1 MAQSSV
7 KSKEYKEIT
16 GLHRITQKRIKELC
30 KKDRLYQTPKLNDV
44 LYLHYQGFQGIECL
58 EEYTEL
64 KCLWLECNA
73 ISEIQ
78 GLENQS
84 KLKCLFLQSNLI
96 QRIENLD
103 FCKELDT
110 LNLSQNHIRKIE
122 NCSSNILPILNTLNL
137 SSNYIRDSEGLREL
151 EHCQS
156 LSVLDLSNN
165 RIDDILVV
173 KVFSKMP
180 ELKVLVLQGNPVISK
195 IPQYR
200 KTLILECAKLTYL
213 DSRPV
218 FPKDRACAEAW
229 KRGGYE
235 EERKENMRWNRKERK
250 KITDSVNATIRMRNK
265 FRKADDQLE
274 LIPSSDSED
283 DATNEAKRRQRAE
296 LDFGVSM
303 ELGLWDEVAETFHS
317 GSSSSSDM
325 NASSSTSVVS
335 TTDSNGGQES
345 SYDRTNKSLEIFKN
359 MNSEKK
365 ILNDAGETDAKI
377 LHVDESGHIGEA
389 LKYVSEENCDIENRE
404 SEKVAE
410 LTDNLKAKISDTS
423 SDTDDEYKSQ
433 FSETVDA
440 INRVTTAM
448 NNLSR
453 IDKMGGNFKKWI
465 RLQID
470 TGERNKE
477 EEGENDEN
485 CEPLKAMDDLM
496 NTLSE
501 PISHV
506 ITEDNSSILTAKTKA
521 EVEYEREC
529 AAINKVV
536 EKNFEELS
544 TDMDLYMIEMH
555 KDRNE
560 RELTKHA
567 IFNRVCTKDEKESSS
582 NDSSIQEM
590 EEEMEDVRIQR
601 MIEEWDK
608 ETRVIVSE
616 SVPRKSKPKTIPEI
630 WLNDK
635 PVTDNLI
642 EEEETSMKTRF
653 SSQEETMPLIE
664 RKTGLNQDQGRIIFE
679 YDGIYESLKALK
691 EERESSIDAVEELA
705 AVKELR
711 NGKERL
717 QISEIVD
724 CNQLNVSKDGEGEA
738 QKGGQK
744 LLQLVKEKKSVGTV
758 SNNCNAELTVPRDMP
773 KKSKSSLPANF
784 EYETFEASYLLS
796 RSKEPLKAFE
806 EETRGLKRILQQ
818 LEDENE
824 TRFESN
830 FEFISITEGKI
841 TEQEDENAETNSV
854 NQERSEID
862 IEVISN
868 SKGRVSEKEESKK
881 KVDRVDREMSINRQ
895 QNSALCL
902 KVLHDIIHSL
912 DLKRAKPKS
921 YEFGVIES
929 DDEYSYSGPKKVE
942 EEIPSG
948 KTIRGVTTSFNVFF
962 HEFTTRKP
970 EELRQEY
977 MSRKRRVLVTSTDE
991 QKTTSLRELLQVPNI
1006 KNFNKETQESLD
1018 AQLKAYEEKKN
1029 ARVKRMVQRV
1039 YAQKEKY
1046 NDSLEVVEGKL
1057 MVLKKDTGT
1066 LENLPKPLGEVV
1078 ESDSDEENELDYERA
1093 QLDDSNK
1100 IKTLQIYKDCNSG
1113 IKSQS
1118 SNYSNS
1124 LLWYKPRQRK
1134 SAEHLVTQASKFN
1147 FVKKGDG
1154 DGNKGNDDDDDKS
1167 EEYQSL
1173 DSKPK
1178 GVFFGHIDEE
1188 FFNKLDFENIEFNEQ
1203 DEQRVVQCARS
1214 YDELRKFVKLN
1225 KDERH
1230 LSEEENDLL
1239 EKMIARQA
1247 EKPGCSDAVLPSDEN
1262 FTQKEDLLLKKM
1274 LERTK
1279 ELLEKEDYDKNA
1291 RGDCKEHFD
1300 VRIQRVSHFSSQE
1313 SIKLYEYKFENSLQ
1327 ERTSTIFEKNFRNR
1341 EDIAEPEFS
1350 GTDFYTFVY
1359 QGKED
1364 GDEEEN
1370 LLSDKK
1376 GEKSATQLS
1385 ALSEELALEK
1395 SSEEEKNELENNF
1408 DMEAKYVIKKCDRR
1422 IEDKDTDSKVQDY
1435 SGGFHQLIDDLE
1447 EFENI
1452 EIKSDDKL
1460 NEMKFKK
1467 LEIDIQNQ
1475 KNRIQNLQ
1483 KKFGVNKITHCQV
1496 EQIEEKRN
1504 CLYNQ
1509 VKQEK
1514 TSCPYNGNSE
1524 HQNIRSDVQDVEK
1537 AIEEVTN
1544 CQFAAEDPKEK
1555 VVYEKH
1561 NTAEIIKEAQRKAKF
1576 SLNIDGAENVREA
1589 WLSPMIADV
1598 CGSNFKGVIK
1608 DSICVSQ
1615 HCATKNN
1622 CSLTIPLGESLAVG
1636 EIPQVVRDKMHVF
1649 PAYNCFQT
1657 KVAADENEVL
1667 FGENT
1672 EGSNVAIIYY
1682 PTGTQELST
1691 ASETINRDDAAH
1703 VQEDKAERKVEL
1715 KEIDEVEEKEP
1726 NGLEK
1731 TLCITPLPRNILECT
1746 LEMLNDDNGEV
1757 IDSVTVSAEINQL

>member
-1 MAQSSV
+1 MAQSCV

-78 GLENQS
+78 GLQNQT

-151 EHCQS
+151 EHCQK

-180 ELKVLVLQGNPVISK
+180 ELKVLVLYGNPVISK

-200 KTLILECAKLTYL
+200 KTLILECMWMTKCP
-213 DSRPV
+213 R
-218 FPKDRACAEAW
+218 

-235 EERKENMRWNRKERK
+235 EERKENMRWNRKEP
-250 KITDSVNATIRMRNK
+250 TIRMRNK
-265 FRKADDQLE
+265 FRNADDQLE

-283 DATNEAKRRQRAE
+283 DARNEAKRRQQAE
-296 LDFGVSM
+296 LDLGVSM
-303 ELGLWDEVAETFHS
+303 ELGLWDEVAEKFRS
-317 GSSSSSDM
+317 ESSSSSDM
-325 NASSSTSVVS
+325 NVSSSTSVIS

-345 SYDRTNKSLEIFKN
+345 SGGKTNESLEILNN

-365 ILNDAGETDAKI
+365 ILNDVGGMDVKI
-377 LHVDESGHIGEA
+377 SHVGVSGHKGEA
-389 LKYVSEENCDIENRE
+389 LEFVSEENCVIEDKK

-410 LTDNLKAKISDTS
+410 PADNLKAEISNTS
-423 SDTDDEYKSQ
+423 LDTDDEYKCQ

-440 INRVTTAM
+440 INRVTTTM
-448 NNLSR
+448 NNLSA
-453 IDKMGGNFKKWI
+453 IDKMDGDSKKWV

-470 TGERNKE
+470 TSERNKE

-501 PISHV
+501 PISHEIV
-506 ITEDNSSILTAKTKA
+506 EDNSPILAAKPKA

-544 TDMDLYMIEMH
+544 TDIDLYMIEMH
-555 KDRNE
+555 KDRDE
-560 RELTKHA
+560 RELTKDA
-567 IFNRVCTKDEKESSS
+567 IFNRVYTRDEKESSS
-582 NDSSIQEM
+582 NGSSIHEM
-590 EEEMEDVRIQR
+590 EEELEDVRIQR
-601 MIEEWDK
+601 MVEEWDK
-608 ETRVIVSE
+608 ETRVNMSKRVLGE
-616 SVPRKSKPKTIPEI
+616 TKSKTIPEI

-635 PVTDNLI
+635 PITDNLI
-642 EEEETSMKTRF
+642 KEEGTSIKTRF
-653 SSQEETMPLIE
+653 SSHEETMSITE
-664 RKTGLNQDQGRIIFE
+664 RKTGLNQDQGKAILE
-679 YDGIYESLKALK
+679 YEGIYESLKALK
-691 EERESSIDAVEELA
+691 EERESSIDAAQELA

-711 NGKERL
+711 DSKERL

-724 CNQLNVSKDGEGEA
+724 RNQVKQSKEEKAEG
-738 QKGGQK
+738 QKGEQK
-744 LLQLVKEKKSVGTV
+744 LLQLVFV
-758 SNNCNAELTVPRDMP
+758 SSNCNAEISVQRDIP

-784 EYETFEASYLLS
+784 EYEPLDTSHLLS
-796 RSKEPLKAFE
+796 RSKEALKAFE
-806 EETRGLKRILQQ
+806 EETRGLKKLLQQ

-824 TRFESN
+824 NRFESN
-830 FEFISITEGKI
+830 FELISIAEGKI
-841 TEQEDENAETNSV
+841 TEQEEENAETNSM
-854 NQERSEID
+854 NQERSETD

-868 SKGRVSEKEESKK
+868 GKDGASEKGEDNGKI
-881 KVDRVDREMSINRQ
+881 DRVEQEMSINRQ
-895 QNSALCL
+895 QNSVLCL
-902 KVLHDIIHSL
+902 KVLDDIIHSL
-912 DLKRAKPKS
+912 DLQPAKPKS
-921 YEFGVIES
+921 YEFGIIES
-929 DDEYSYSGPKKVE
+929 DDDCSYSGPKKVE
-942 EEIPSG
+942 EELLAA
-948 KTIRGVTTSFNVFF
+948 KTISGVVNCFNAFF
-962 HEFTTRKP
+962 HEITTRKR

-977 MSRKRRVLVTSTDE
+977 MHRKRRGQVTSTDE
-991 QKTTSLRELLQVPNI
+991 EKTASLRELLQQPNI
-1006 KNFNKETQESLD
+1006 RDFNKDTQESLD
-1018 AQLKAYEEKKN
+1018 AQLEAYEEKKN
-1029 ARVKRMVQRV
+1029 ARVKRMVERV
-1039 YAQKEKY
+1039 YAQKDKY

-1057 MVLKKDTGT
+1057 MVVKKGTGT
-1066 LENLPKPLGEVV
+1066 LEDLPKPLGEVV
-1078 ESDSDEENELDYERA
+1078 ESDSDEEHELDYDTA
-1093 QLDDSNK
+1093 QSNDSNRG
-1100 IKTLQIYKDCNSG
+1100 KTLQIYKNCNSG
-1113 IKSQS
+1113 VKTQNSMC
-1118 SNYSNS
+1118 SNS

-1134 SAEHLVTQASKFN
+1134 SAEHLVTQALKFN
-1147 FVKKGDG
+1147 FVNKGEG
-1154 DGNKGNDDDDDKS
+1154 DGNKGSDDDDDES

-1178 GVFFGHIDEE
+1178 RGLFGHIDEE

-1247 EKPGCSDAVLPSDEN
+1247 ETPGCSDAVLPLDEHL
-1262 FTQKEDLLLKKM
+1262 TQKEDLLLKKM

-1300 VRIQRVSHFSSQE
+1300 VHIQKVSHFSSQE
-1313 SIKLYEYKFENSLQ
+1313 SIKLYEYKFANSLE
-1327 ERTSTIFEKNFRNR
+1327 ERTSAIFEKNFRNM
-1341 EDIAEPEFS
+1341 EDSVEPEFS

-1364 GDEEEN
+1364 GDEEKN
-1370 LLSDKK
+1370 LVSDKT

-1385 ALSEELALEK
+1385 ALSEELTLEK

-1408 DMEAKYVIKKCDRR
+1408 DTEAKYAVKKCDRH
-1422 IEDKDTDSKVQDY
+1422 IEDKDKDSKVKDY
-1435 SGGFHQLIDDLE
+1435 SGGFRQLIDDME
-1447 EFENI
+1447 EFEKI

-1460 NEMKFKK
+1460 DEMKFKK

-1475 KNRIQNLQ
+1475 KNRIQKLQ
-1483 KKFGVNKITHCQV
+1483 KQFGENKITQCQV
-1496 EQIEEKRN
+1496 TQVEEN
-1504 CLYNQ
+1504 GSSSDNQ
-1509 VKQEK
+1509 VKEEK
-1514 TSCPYNGNSE
+1514 TLGPYNENSE
-1524 HQNIRSDVQDVEK
+1524 HQNVCSDDDVEK
-1537 AIEEVTN
+1537 GIEEAAN
-1544 CQFAAEDPKEK
+1544 CQLAAEIPKEEIL
-1555 VVYEKH
+1555 YERR
-1561 NTAEIIKEAQRKAKF
+1561 NTVEIIKEAQRKGQF
-1576 SLNIDGAENVREA
+1576 SLNIDAAENVREA
-1589 WLSPMIADV
+1589 LLPPTFVEV
-1598 CGSNFKGVIK
+1598 CGSNFKEIK
-1608 DSICVSQ
+1608 GSIYVSQ
-1615 HCATKNN
+1615 HCHTEDN
-1622 CSLTIPLGESLAVG
+1622 CPLAIPLGQSLAVG
-1636 EIPQVVRDKMHVF
+1636 EVPKTVPDKTH
-1649 PAYNCFQT
+1649 AYNCFQT
-1657 KVAADENEVL
+1657 KVEADENGVL
-1667 FGENT
+1667 AGENIG
-1672 EGSNVAIIYY
+1672 GSDAIAIYY
-1682 PTGTQELST
+1682 PTGTQGLST
-1691 ASETINRDDAAH
+1691 ASQTINQDNAAYIAD
-1703 VQEDKAERKVEL
+1703 EKEGKVEL
-1715 KEIDEVEEKEP
+1715 KEIDEIEEKEF

-1731 TLCITPLPRNILECT
+1731 TLCNTSLARNMLECT
-1746 LEMLNDDNGEV
+1746 LEMLDDDNREV
-1757 IDSVTVSAEINQL
+1757 IDSVAVTAEINQL